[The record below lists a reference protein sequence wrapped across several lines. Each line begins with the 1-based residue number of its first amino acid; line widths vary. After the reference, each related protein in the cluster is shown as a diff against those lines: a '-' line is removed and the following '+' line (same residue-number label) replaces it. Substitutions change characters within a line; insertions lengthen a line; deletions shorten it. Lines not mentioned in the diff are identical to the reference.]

1 MVTDPFMSSWTHM
14 LVSKSDVHW
23 ILGNFGPG
31 LLMNKQD
38 LASPKGEKVIYNK
51 TSTEEQTFSYK
62 INED

>member
-1 MVTDPFMSSWTHM
+1 M